1 VEIRIGL
8 ANSPRELS
16 FESEEAADAVK
27 KAVTDALES
36 GTGHLSFTDAKGNS
50 YVVPTAAITF
60 VEVGTD
66 HSRRVGFVA

>member
-36 GTGHLSFTDAKGNS
+36 GTGYLSFTAAKGNS
-50 YVVPTAAITF
+50 YVVPTASITF